1 MERYLEKIDNHL
13 TVKKRENRDGNL
25 IVSVFY
31 DFIPVAKFND
41 DALSER
47 KLAAV
52 DLVELG
58 ICNQTVAGH
67 ICGFHRNSV
76 ARFLQIKN
84 TLGIEA
90 LFDENRGL
98 KKPVKYVANVRE
110 TIERLLCEYPECSD
124 QQIAKQAA
132 EALKMDVH
140 RNAVARIRV
149 SSQPELEPE
158 PIVLKERLVDLNRIA
173 EEIDQEKNDAY
184 QLELNFEADADF
196 LQKKEALEQLEPLK
210 SSNKTEQNLIE
221 RLQKGE
227 RNPFAG
233 SLMHHFFLEE
243 IDYKQLFKD
252 LPSSDGATYENID
265 ILATLFFSIA
275 NGLKSIEALKLV
287 NPRDLG
293 CLLGVERA
301 PDKDVIRK
309 RLHKLAEANLS
320 GSLMDAF
327 ARVLLE
333 KQRID
338 DEVFFIDGHFLPY
351 YGLHVIAKGYYTVR
365 RLAMKGNELYV
376 VSDLKGRPLFSL
388 TESHEID
395 FRPIIALAA
404 DKLIELGIRRP
415 VLTFDRGGYGVN
427 FFSELGQKA
436 DFVTWAKYISDM
448 QLKQISDDCFTGS
461 LSLNEKKYRVA
472 EQSREVSESVQTA
485 KKEGRVTPVK
495 MQLRLV
501 VIENT
506 ATGKRVGIFTNNRS
520 KPAETIAYY
529 MLSRWGDSENLY
541 KELMAQFNLDY
552 HPGYDINEL
561 QEQPLV
567 DNPDITL
574 VKKAIGFLA
583 AEIDSLLE
591 SQRQIQIRLNQRQ
604 DKRLTKKLADVIK
617 ELEQKNVQKGQLDEK
632 LKALPDKVSIIE
644 LLDGKP
650 MSRCDLE
657 KKKLY
662 DLMQFVMLHS
672 FERLQELFEPYYHDT
687 RDIKPVLRM
696 ICRQS
701 GVLKLI
707 GDTLIVLLDRID
719 RKKHREAA
727 IQLCHHLNRANITL
741 KGRVKF
747 KLYFYVSKF

>member
-1 MERYLEKIDNHL
+1 MERYFEKIGDHL
-13 TVKKRENRDGNL
+13 IVKKRENRKGDF
-25 IVSVFY
+25 IVFVFY
-31 DFIPVAKFND
+31 DFIPVTKFNND
-41 DALSER
+41 KLAER
-47 KLAAV
+47 RLAAV

-58 ICNQTVAGH
+58 VCNQTVAAH

-76 ARFLQIKN
+76 ARFLELKN

-98 KKPVKYVANVRE
+98 KKPIKYGADVRG
-110 TIERLLCEYPECSD
+110 TIERLLSEYPECSD
-124 QQIAKQAA
+124 RQIAKQAS

-140 RNAVARIRV
+140 RNAVARIRI
-149 SSQPELEPE
+149 SNQPEAENE
-158 PIVLKERLVDLNRIA
+158 PIILKERLVDLNRIA
-173 EEIDQEKNDAY
+173 EEIDQEKNDAH
-184 QLELNFEADADF
+184 QLELNFEADELF
-196 LQKKEALEQLEPLK
+196 RQKKEELEQLEPLQ

-227 RNPFAG
+227 RNPLAG
-233 SLMHHFFLEE
+233 TLMHHFFLED
-243 IDYKQLFKD
+243 IDYKQLFKG
-252 LPSSDGATYENID
+252 LPPSDGTTYENID
-265 ILATLFFSIA
+265 ILSTLFFSIA
-275 NGLKSIEALKLV
+275 GGVKSIEALKLV

-293 CLLGVERA
+293 CLLGAERA

-309 RLHKLAEANLS
+309 RLQKLAEANLC
-320 GSLMDAF
+320 GKLIDAF
-327 ARVLLE
+327 ARVLLD

-376 VSDLKGRPLFSL
+376 VSDLKGRPLFSF
-388 TESHEID
+388 TESNEID
-395 FRPIIALAA
+395 FRPIISLAA

-415 VLTFDRGGYGVN
+415 VLTFDRGGYGIC
-427 FFSELGQKA
+427 FFSELDRKA
-436 DFVTWAKYISDM
+436 DFVTWAKYINDN
-448 QLKQISDDCFTGS
+448 QLKQFSDDCFTGS
-461 LSLNEKKYRVA
+461 LAVNQKKYRVA
-472 EQSREVSESVQTA
+472 EQYRDVSESAQTA
-485 KKEGRVTPVK
+485 KKEGRATPVK

-501 VIENT
+501 VIENMAT
-506 ATGKRVGIFTNNRS
+506 AKRVGIFTNNRS
-520 KPAETIAYY
+520 KSAETIAYY
-529 MLSRWGDSENLY
+529 MLNRWGDSENLY

-561 QEQPLV
+561 QEQPLI
-567 DNPDITL
+567 DNPDIALT
-574 VKKAIGFLA
+574 KKAIRFLK
-583 AEIDSLLE
+583 AEVDALLE
-591 SQRQIQIRLNQRQ
+591 SQRQIQIRLSQRK
-604 DKRLTKKLADVIK
+604 DKRLTKKLANVIK
-617 ELEQKNVQKGQLDEK
+617 ELEDKEFQKLDFEKK
-632 LKALPDKVSIIE
+632 LKSLPDKVSIIE

-662 DLMQFVMLHS
+662 DLMQFVLLHS
-672 FERLQELFEPYYHDT
+672 FERLQELFEPYYSDF

-719 RKKHREAA
+719 RKKYRDAA
-727 IQLCHHLNRANITL
+727 VQFCHQLNRSNITL
-741 KGRVKF
+741 NGRIKV